1 MVLCFPR
8 PKMLSERTISGGV
21 PSCNDAMYGSTQEE
35 TNYLNRSQKIDRT
48 EFTRGVLFTLPYGS
62 KQTPIHWMAETSS
75 KMYKTNATSTKMD
88 GCTMYKM
95 YNMYQIQ
102 MEIICTEPSKA
113 KPAPRVGYGSFPPR
127 RYSDPGVFRV
137 INHPSHHHL
146 WCDFNHPQSFELCMA
161 LVSHIIHMIY
171 LEKQSEM

>member
-1 MVLCFPR
+1 
-8 PKMLSERTISGGV
+8 
-21 PSCNDAMYGSTQEE
+21 
-35 TNYLNRSQKIDRT
+35 
-48 EFTRGVLFTLPYGS
+48 
-62 KQTPIHWMAETSS
+62 
-75 KMYKTNATSTKMD
+75 MD

-113 KPAPRVGYGSFPPR
+113 KPTPRVGYGSFPPR

-146 WCDFNHPQSFELCMA
+146 WCDFNHPQSW
-161 LVSHIIHMIY
+161 
-171 LEKQSEM
+171 